1 MIIVGLISYS
11 AYLWHQP
18 ILALSR
24 YYFVGELS
32 SIKLLLLISLTLFLA
47 YISWRFIEKPFRDK
61 KIVSRK
67 GVFIFSAIGS
77 LLFGAIG
84 LTIHLNNGFI
94 ERFDAN
100 QIKLLNFHKYDQRD
114 ELYRKRIC
122 FLRNNQN
129 GDEFKD
135 ICKSGP
141 ILIWGDSHAA
151 SLSYGMGELTNIS
164 QLTATGCPPVI
175 NYASEISE
183 KNYCQSINQHVTKF
197 IAERQPRAVFISA
210 NWIMYRNNL
219 FDTSLAHML
228 ESISK
233 NNPSIKF
240 FVLGGLPQWQ
250 PSLPS
255 NMLRGNILLD
265 GKETYIE
272 NQLYE
277 KVKSK
282 DNTIEEIVSQVQKE
296 NLKFI
301 SLLEM
306 LCEYGKCLSQTN
318 YPQIEPIAFDY
329 GHLTGSGS
337 IKVASLLFDSLNLEH
352 KIYE

>member
-1 MIIVGLISYS
+1 
-11 AYLWHQP
+11 
-18 ILALSR
+18 
-24 YYFVGELS
+24 
-32 SIKLLLLISLTLFLA
+32 
-47 YISWRFIEKPFRDK
+47 
-61 KIVSRK
+61 
-67 GVFIFSAIGS
+67 
-77 LLFGAIG
+77 
-84 LTIHLNNGFI
+84 
-94 ERFDAN
+94 
-100 QIKLLNFHKYDQRD
+100 
-114 ELYRKRIC
+114 
-122 FLRNNQN
+122 
-129 GDEFKD
+129 
-135 ICKSGP
+135 
-141 ILIWGDSHAA
+141 
-151 SLSYGMGELTNIS
+151 
-164 QLTATGCPPVI
+164 
-175 NYASEISE
+175 
-183 KNYCQSINQHVTKF
+183 
-197 IAERQPRAVFISA
+197 
-210 NWIMYRNNL
+210 MYKNNL
-219 FDTSLAHML
+219 FDSSLAQML
-228 ESISK
+228 QSIAK
-233 NNPSIKF
+233 NNPSVKF